1 MKEFVCLFLAQLKR
15 ILKNKTNA
23 GMLVI
28 FPFAM
33 IILIFVIRFVLDP
46 KDTDDLETKK
56 TDYTVKM
63 NEVGYFV
70 DDTGD
75 LWKNFFSGSES
86 TVRPENREEE
96 LEKVKEKLATG
107 KIPGLIIIP
116 KDFSEKI
123 SKNEKPEL
131 EILKTE
137 ESIILNN
144 RIQALNLS
152 INAYLLNN
160 FIKNSS
166 LAENEENLLNNNINI
181 VFKTPDNKNII
192 SLGLKIM
199 TLLVLYMIIFGS
211 TAIVTDL
218 IKFRETKM
226 LARAIISPN
235 SEFKIVGSFL
245 LAFVFIQVVVNMIVF
260 ISATIIFKLEI
271 TGLPLIFLA
280 VVSTSFF
287 ALSIAILIARIFKKE
302 SQLALA
308 SNITSLLTIVLFF
321 LAIISV
327 MPFVSIPSVF
337 KNISMFSPLYWLME
351 MLDKEKLFPNIL
363 IVWAMTAAIFTAGSW
378 KIKEFNNEI
387 N

>member
-1 MKEFVCLFLAQLKR
+1 MKEFVSLCLAQLKR
-15 ILKNKTNA
+15 ILKNITNA
-23 GMLVI
+23 SMLII

-46 KDTDDLETKK
+46 KDTDDSETKK
-56 TDYTVKM
+56 TDYTVQM
-63 NEVGYFV
+63 GEVNYFV
-70 DDTGD
+70 DDMGD
-75 LWKNFFSGSES
+75 LWKNFFAGSES
-86 TVRPENREEE
+86 TVHPENREEE
-96 LEKVKEKLATG
+96 LAKVKEKLATG

-137 ESIILNN
+137 ESIILDN
-144 RIQALNLS
+144 RVQALNLS
-152 INAYLLNN
+152 INAYLMDN
-160 FIKNSS
+160 FIKSS
-166 LAENEENLLNNNINI
+166 GLAENGENLLNNNINI
-181 VFKTPDNKNII
+181 VFKTPNNKNII

-199 TLLVLYMIIFGS
+199 TLVVLYMIIFGS

-327 MPFVSIPSVF
+327 MPFVSIPPVF
-337 KNISMFSPLYWLME
+337 KNISMFSPLYWLLE

>member
-1 MKEFVCLFLAQLKR
+1 MKEFVSLFLAQLKR
-15 ILKNKTNA
+15 ILKNITNA
-23 GMLVI
+23 GMLII

-63 NEVGYFV
+63 NEIGYFV

-137 ESIILNN
+137 ESIILDN

-327 MPFVSIPSVF
+327 MPFVSIPPVF

>member
-1 MKEFVCLFLAQLKR
+1 MKEFVGLFLAQLKR

-56 TDYTVKM
+56 ADYAVKM
-63 NEVGYFV
+63 NEIGYFV

-137 ESIILNN
+137 ESIILDN

-327 MPFVSIPSVF
+327 MPFVSIPAVF

>member
-1 MKEFVCLFLAQLKR
+1 MKKFLDLFLAQLKR

-33 IILIFVIRFVLDP
+33 IILIFVIRFILDP

-63 NEVGYFV
+63 DEVGYFV

-75 LWKNFFSGSES
+75 LWKNFFAGSES
-86 TVRPENREEE
+86 TVRPEKREEE

-199 TLLVLYMIIFGS
+199 TLLVLYIIIFGS

-260 ISATIIFKLEI
+260 ISATIIFKLKI

-327 MPFVSIPSVF
+327 MPFVSIPPVF
-337 KNISMFSPLYWLME
+337 KNISMFSPLYWLLE

>member
-1 MKEFVCLFLAQLKR
+1 MKEFVGLCLAQLKR
-15 ILKNKTNA
+15 ILKNITNA
-23 GMLVI
+23 SMLII

-46 KDTDDLETKK
+46 KDTDNSETKK
-56 TDYTVKM
+56 TDYTVQM
-63 NEVGYFV
+63 GEVNYFV

-75 LWKNFFSGSES
+75 LWKNFFAGSES
-86 TVRPENREEE
+86 TVHPENREEE
-96 LEKVKEKLATG
+96 LAKVKEKLATG

-137 ESIILNN
+137 ESIILDN
-144 RIQALNLS
+144 RVQALNLS
-152 INAYLLNN
+152 INAYLMDN
-160 FIKNSS
+160 FIKSS
-166 LAENEENLLNNNINI
+166 GLAENGKNLLNNI
-181 VFKTPDNKNII
+181 VFKTPNNKNII

-199 TLLVLYMIIFGS
+199 TLVVLYMIIFGS

-327 MPFVSIPSVF
+327 MPFVSIPPVF
-337 KNISMFSPLYWLME
+337 KNISMFSPLYWLLE

>member
-1 MKEFVCLFLAQLKR
+1 MKEFVSLFLAQLKR
-15 ILKNKTNA
+15 ILKNITNA
-23 GMLVI
+23 SMLII

-33 IILIFVIRFVLDP
+33 IILIFVIRFILDP

-56 TDYTVKM
+56 TDYTVQM
-63 NEVGYFV
+63 GEVGYFV
-70 DDTGD
+70 NDTGD
-75 LWKNFFSGSES
+75 LWKNFFAGSES
-86 TVRPENREEE
+86 TVRPENKEEE
-96 LEKVKEKLATG
+96 LTKVKEKLATG

-137 ESIILNN
+137 ESIILDN
-144 RIQALNLS
+144 RVQALNLS
-152 INAYLLNN
+152 INAYLMDN
-160 FIKNSS
+160 FIKSS
-166 LAENEENLLNNNINI
+166 GLAENGEKLLNNNINI

-327 MPFVSIPSVF
+327 MPFVSIPPVF
-337 KNISMFSPLYWLME
+337 KNISMFSPLYWLLE

>member
-46 KDTDDLETKK
+46 KDTDDSETKK

-63 NEVGYFV
+63 DEVGYFV

-75 LWKNFFSGSES
+75 LWKNFFAGSES

-96 LEKVKEKLATG
+96 LEKVKEKLAIG

-160 FIKNSS
+160 FIKNSR

-327 MPFVSIPSVF
+327 MPFVSIPPVF

>member
-1 MKEFVCLFLAQLKR
+1 MKEFVSLCLAQLKR
-15 ILKNKTNA
+15 ILKNITNA
-23 GMLVI
+23 SMLII

-46 KDTDDLETKK
+46 KDTDDSETKK
-56 TDYTVKM
+56 TDYTVQM
-63 NEVGYFV
+63 GEVNYFV
-70 DDTGD
+70 DDTGA
-75 LWKNFFSGSES
+75 LWKNFFAGSES
-86 TVRPENREEE
+86 TVHPENREEE
-96 LEKVKEKLATG
+96 LAKVKEKLATG

-137 ESIILNN
+137 ESIILDN
-144 RIQALNLS
+144 RVQALNLS
-152 INAYLLNN
+152 INAYLMDN
-160 FIKNSS
+160 FIKSS
-166 LAENEENLLNNNINI
+166 GLAENGENLLNNNINI
-181 VFKTPDNKNII
+181 VFKTPNNKNII

-199 TLLVLYMIIFGS
+199 TLVVLYMIIFGS

-327 MPFVSIPSVF
+327 MPFVSIPPVF
-337 KNISMFSPLYWLME
+337 KNISMFSPLYWLLE

>member
-1 MKEFVCLFLAQLKR
+1 MKEFVGLFLAQLKR
-15 ILKNKTNA
+15 ILKNITNA
-23 GMLVI
+23 GMLII

-56 TDYTVKM
+56 ADYAVKM
-63 NEVGYFV
+63 NEIGYFV

-137 ESIILNN
+137 ESIILDN
-144 RIQALNLS
+144 RIQVLNLS

-302 SQLALA
+302 SQLSLA

-327 MPFVSIPSVF
+327 MPFVSIPPVF
-337 KNISMFSPLYWLME
+337 KNISMFSPLYWLLE

>member
-1 MKEFVCLFLAQLKR
+1 MKEFVSLFLAQLKR
-15 ILKNKTNA
+15 ILKNITNA
-23 GMLVI
+23 SMLII

-33 IILIFVIRFVLDP
+33 IILIFVIRFILDP

-56 TDYTVKM
+56 TDYTVQM
-63 NEVGYFV
+63 GEVGYFV

-75 LWKNFFSGSES
+75 LWKNFFAGSES
-86 TVRPENREEE
+86 TVRPENKEEE
-96 LEKVKEKLATG
+96 LTKVKEKLATG

-123 SKNEKPEL
+123 LKNEKPEL

-137 ESIILNN
+137 ESIILDN
-144 RIQALNLS
+144 RVQALNLS
-152 INAYLLNN
+152 INAYLMDN
-160 FIKNSS
+160 FIKSS
-166 LAENEENLLNNNINI
+166 GLAENGEKLLNNNINI

-327 MPFVSIPSVF
+327 MPFVSIPPVF
-337 KNISMFSPLYWLME
+337 KNISMFSPLYWLLE

-378 KIKEFNNEI
+378 KIKEFNNET

>member
-1 MKEFVCLFLAQLKR
+1 MKEFVGLCLAQLKR
-15 ILKNKTNA
+15 ILKNITNA
-23 GMLVI
+23 SMLII

-46 KDTDDLETKK
+46 KDTDNSETKK
-56 TDYTVKM
+56 TDYTVQM
-63 NEVGYFV
+63 GEVNYFV

-75 LWKNFFSGSES
+75 LWKNFFAGSES
-86 TVRPENREEE
+86 TVHPENREEE
-96 LEKVKEKLATG
+96 LAKVKEKLATG

-137 ESIILNN
+137 ESIILDN
-144 RIQALNLS
+144 RVQALNLS
-152 INAYLLNN
+152 INAYLMDN
-160 FIKNSS
+160 FIKSS
-166 LAENEENLLNNNINI
+166 GLAENGENLLNNNINI
-181 VFKTPDNKNII
+181 VFKTPNNKNII

-199 TLLVLYMIIFGS
+199 TLVVLYMIIFGS

-327 MPFVSIPSVF
+327 MPFVSIPPMF
-337 KNISMFSPLYWLME
+337 KNISMFSPLYWLLE

>member
-1 MKEFVCLFLAQLKR
+1 MKEFLCLFLAQLKR
-15 ILKNKTNA
+15 ILKNITNA
-23 GMLVI
+23 SMLII

-56 TDYTVKM
+56 TDYTVQM
-63 NEVGYFV
+63 GEVGYFV

-75 LWKNFFSGSES
+75 LWKNFFAGSES
-86 TVRPENREEE
+86 TVHPENREEE
-96 LEKVKEKLATG
+96 LAKVKEKLATG

-137 ESIILNN
+137 ESIILDN
-144 RIQALNLS
+144 RIQVLNLS

-327 MPFVSIPSVF
+327 MPFVSIPPVF
-337 KNISMFSPLYWLME
+337 KNISMFSPLYWLLE

>member
-1 MKEFVCLFLAQLKR
+1 MKEFVGLFLAQLKR

-23 GMLVI
+23 GMLII

-33 IILIFVIRFVLDP
+33 IILIFVIRFILDP

-63 NEVGYFV
+63 NEIGYFV

-137 ESIILNN
+137 ESIILDN
-144 RIQALNLS
+144 RVQALNLS
-152 INAYLLNN
+152 INAYLMDN

-199 TLLVLYMIIFGS
+199 TLLVLYIIIFGS

-235 SEFKIVGSFL
+235 SEFKIAGSFL

-302 SQLALA
+302 SQLTLA

-327 MPFVSIPSVF
+327 MPFVSIPPVF
-337 KNISMFSPLYWLME
+337 KNISMFSPLYWLLE

>member
-1 MKEFVCLFLAQLKR
+1 MKEFVGLCLAQLKR
-15 ILKNKTNA
+15 ILKNITNA
-23 GMLVI
+23 SMLII

-46 KDTDDLETKK
+46 KDTDNSETKK
-56 TDYTVKM
+56 TDYTVQM
-63 NEVGYFV
+63 GEVNYFV

-75 LWKNFFSGSES
+75 LWKNFFAGSES
-86 TVRPENREEE
+86 TVHPENREEE
-96 LEKVKEKLATG
+96 LAKVKEKLATG

-137 ESIILNN
+137 ESIILDN
-144 RIQALNLS
+144 RVQALNLS
-152 INAYLLNN
+152 INAYLMDN
-160 FIKNSS
+160 FIKSSS
-166 LAENEENLLNNNINI
+166 LAENGENLLSNNINI
-181 VFKTPDNKNII
+181 VFKTPNNKNII

-199 TLLVLYMIIFGS
+199 TLVVLYIIIFGS

-327 MPFVSIPSVF
+327 MPFVSIPPVF
-337 KNISMFSPLYWLME
+337 KNISMFSPLYWLLE

>member
-1 MKEFVCLFLAQLKR
+1 MKEFVSLCLAQLKR
-15 ILKNKTNA
+15 ILKNITNA
-23 GMLVI
+23 SMLII

-46 KDTDDLETKK
+46 KDTDDSETKK
-56 TDYTVKM
+56 TDYTVQM
-63 NEVGYFV
+63 GEVNYFV

-75 LWKNFFSGSES
+75 LWKNFFAGSES
-86 TVRPENREEE
+86 TVHPENREEE
-96 LEKVKEKLATG
+96 LAKVKEKLATG

-137 ESIILNN
+137 ESIILDN
-144 RIQALNLS
+144 RVQALNLS
-152 INAYLLNN
+152 INAYLMDN
-160 FIKNSS
+160 FIKSS
-166 LAENEENLLNNNINI
+166 GLAENGENLLNNNINI
-181 VFKTPDNKNII
+181 VFKTPNNKNII

-199 TLLVLYMIIFGS
+199 TLVVLYMIIFGS

-245 LAFVFIQVVVNMIVF
+245 LACVFIQVVVNMIVF

-327 MPFVSIPSVF
+327 MPFVSIPPVF
-337 KNISMFSPLYWLME
+337 KNISMFSPLYWLLE

>member
-1 MKEFVCLFLAQLKR
+1 MKEFVGLCLAQLKR
-15 ILKNKTNA
+15 ILKNITNA
-23 GMLVI
+23 SMLII

-46 KDTDDLETKK
+46 KDTDDSETKK
-56 TDYTVKM
+56 TDYTVQM
-63 NEVGYFV
+63 GEVNYFV

-86 TVRPENREEE
+86 TVHPENREEE
-96 LEKVKEKLATG
+96 LAKVKEKLATG

-137 ESIILNN
+137 ESIILDN
-144 RIQALNLS
+144 RVQALNLS
-152 INAYLLNN
+152 INAYLMDN
-160 FIKNSS
+160 FIKSS
-166 LAENEENLLNNNINI
+166 GLAENGENLLNNNINI
-181 VFKTPDNKNII
+181 VFKTLNNKNII

-199 TLLVLYMIIFGS
+199 TLVVLYMIIFGS

-327 MPFVSIPSVF
+327 MPFVSIPPVF
-337 KNISMFSPLYWLME
+337 KNISMFSPLYWLLE

>member
-1 MKEFVCLFLAQLKR
+1 MKEFVGLFLAQLKR
-15 ILKNKTNA
+15 ILKNITNA
-23 GMLVI
+23 SMLII

-63 NEVGYFV
+63 NEIGYFV

-137 ESIILNN
+137 ESIILDN

-327 MPFVSIPSVF
+327 MPFVSIPPVF

>member
-1 MKEFVCLFLAQLKR
+1 MKEFVSLFLAQLKR
-15 ILKNKTNA
+15 ILKNITNA
-23 GMLVI
+23 SMLII

-33 IILIFVIRFVLDP
+33 IILIFVIRFILDP

-56 TDYTVKM
+56 TDYTVQM
-63 NEVGYFV
+63 GEVGYFV

-75 LWKNFFSGSES
+75 LWKNFFAGSES
-86 TVRPENREEE
+86 TVRPENKEEE
-96 LEKVKEKLATG
+96 LTKVKEKLATG

-137 ESIILNN
+137 DSIILEN

-152 INAYLLNN
+152 INAYLMDN
-160 FIKNSS
+160 FIKGST
-166 LAENEENLLNNNINI
+166 LAENEKNLLTNNIDI

-199 TLLVLYMIIFGS
+199 TLLVLYIIIFGS

-321 LAIISV
+321 LAVISV
-327 MPFVSIPSVF
+327 TPFVSIPPVF

-363 IVWAMTAAIFTAGSW
+363 IVWAMNAAIFTAGSW
-378 KIKEFNNEI
+378 KIKEFNNET

>member
-1 MKEFVCLFLAQLKR
+1 MKEFVGLCLAQLKR
-15 ILKNKTNA
+15 ILKNITNA
-23 GMLVI
+23 SMLII

-46 KDTDDLETKK
+46 KDTDNSETKK
-56 TDYTVKM
+56 TDYTVQM
-63 NEVGYFV
+63 GEVNYFV

-75 LWKNFFSGSES
+75 LWKNFFAGSES
-86 TVRPENREEE
+86 TVHPENREEE
-96 LEKVKEKLATG
+96 LAKVKEKLATG

-116 KDFSEKI
+116 KNFSEKI

-137 ESIILNN
+137 ESIILDN
-144 RIQALNLS
+144 RVQALNLS
-152 INAYLLNN
+152 INAYLMDN
-160 FIKNSS
+160 FIKSS
-166 LAENEENLLNNNINI
+166 GLAENGENLLNNNINI
-181 VFKTPDNKNII
+181 VFKTPNNKNII

-199 TLLVLYMIIFGS
+199 TLVVLYMIIFGS

-327 MPFVSIPSVF
+327 MPFVSIPPVF
-337 KNISMFSPLYWLME
+337 KNISMFSPLYWLLE

>member
-33 IILIFVIRFVLDP
+33 IILIFLMRFVLDP

-63 NEVGYFV
+63 NEIGYFV

-199 TLLVLYMIIFGS
+199 TLLVLYIIIFGS

-327 MPFVSIPSVF
+327 MPFVSIPPVF

>member
-1 MKEFVCLFLAQLKR
+1 MKEFVSLCLAQLKR
-15 ILKNKTNA
+15 ILKNITNA
-23 GMLVI
+23 SMLII

-46 KDTDDLETKK
+46 KDTDNSETKK
-56 TDYTVKM
+56 TDYTVQM
-63 NEVGYFV
+63 GEVNYFV

-75 LWKNFFSGSES
+75 LWKNFFAGSES
-86 TVRPENREEE
+86 TVHPENREEE
-96 LEKVKEKLATG
+96 LAKVKEKLATG

-137 ESIILNN
+137 ESIILDN
-144 RIQALNLS
+144 RVQALNLS
-152 INAYLLNN
+152 INAYLMDN
-160 FIKNSS
+160 FIKSS
-166 LAENEENLLNNNINI
+166 GLAENGENLLNNNINI
-181 VFKTPDNKNII
+181 VFKTPNNKNII

-199 TLLVLYMIIFGS
+199 TLVVLYMIIFGS

-327 MPFVSIPSVF
+327 MPFVSIPPVF
-337 KNISMFSPLYWLME
+337 KNISMFSPLYWLLE

>member
-1 MKEFVCLFLAQLKR
+1 MKEFVSLCLAQLKR
-15 ILKNKTNA
+15 ILKNITNA
-23 GMLVI
+23 SMLII

-46 KDTDDLETKK
+46 KDTDNSETKK
-56 TDYTVKM
+56 TDYTVQM
-63 NEVGYFV
+63 GEVNYFV

-75 LWKNFFSGSES
+75 LWKNFFAGSES
-86 TVRPENREEE
+86 TVHPENREEE
-96 LEKVKEKLATG
+96 LAKVKEKLATG

-137 ESIILNN
+137 ESIILDN

-327 MPFVSIPSVF
+327 MPFVSIPPVF

>member
-1 MKEFVCLFLAQLKR
+1 MKEFVGLCLAQLKR
-15 ILKNKTNA
+15 ILKNITNA
-23 GMLVI
+23 SMLII

-46 KDTDDLETKK
+46 KDTDDSETKK
-56 TDYTVKM
+56 TDYTVQM
-63 NEVGYFV
+63 GEVNYFV

-75 LWKNFFSGSES
+75 LWKNFFAGSES
-86 TVRPENREEE
+86 TVHPENREEE
-96 LEKVKEKLATG
+96 LAKVKEKLATG

-137 ESIILNN
+137 ESIILDN
-144 RIQALNLS
+144 RVQALNLS
-152 INAYLLNN
+152 INAYLMDN
-160 FIKNSS
+160 FIKSS
-166 LAENEENLLNNNINI
+166 GLAENGENLLNNNINI
-181 VFKTPDNKNII
+181 VFKTPNNKNII

-199 TLLVLYMIIFGS
+199 TLVVLYMIIFGS

-327 MPFVSIPSVF
+327 MPFVSIPPVF
-337 KNISMFSPLYWLME
+337 KNISMFSPLYWLLE

>member
-33 IILIFVIRFVLDP
+33 IILIFLMRFVLDP
-46 KDTDDLETKK
+46 KKTDDSETKK

-63 NEVGYFV
+63 DEISYFV

-75 LWKNFFSGSES
+75 LWKNFFAGSES

-137 ESIILNN
+137 ESIILDN

-160 FIKNSS
+160 FIKSS
-166 LAENEENLLNNNINI
+166 GLAENEENLLNNNINI

-199 TLLVLYMIIFGS
+199 TLLVLYIIIFGS

-327 MPFVSIPSVF
+327 TPFVSISPVF

>member
-33 IILIFVIRFVLDP
+33 IILIFVMRFVLDP
-46 KDTDDLETKK
+46 KKTDDSETKK

-63 NEVGYFV
+63 DEISYFV

-75 LWKNFFSGSES
+75 LWKNFFAGSES

-123 SKNEKPEL
+123 SKNKKPKL

-137 ESIILNN
+137 ESIILDN

-160 FIKNSS
+160 FIKNSN
-166 LAENEENLLNNNINI
+166 LAENGENLLNNNINI

-192 SLGLKIM
+192 SLGLKVM

-327 MPFVSIPSVF
+327 TPFVSIPPVF

>member
-1 MKEFVCLFLAQLKR
+1 MKEFVGLCLAQLKR
-15 ILKNKTNA
+15 ILKNITNA
-23 GMLVI
+23 SMLII

-56 TDYTVKM
+56 TDYTVQM
-63 NEVGYFV
+63 GEVNYFV

-75 LWKNFFSGSES
+75 LWKNFFAGSES
-86 TVRPENREEE
+86 TVHPENREEE
-96 LEKVKEKLATG
+96 LAKVKEKLATG

-137 ESIILNN
+137 ESIILDN
-144 RIQALNLS
+144 RVQALNLS
-152 INAYLLNN
+152 INAYLMDN
-160 FIKNSS
+160 FIKSS
-166 LAENEENLLNNNINI
+166 GLAENGENLLNNNINI
-181 VFKTPDNKNII
+181 VFKTPNNKNII

-199 TLLVLYMIIFGS
+199 TLVVLYMIIFGS

-327 MPFVSIPSVF
+327 MPFVSIPPVF
-337 KNISMFSPLYWLME
+337 KNISMFSPLYWLLE

>member
-1 MKEFVCLFLAQLKR
+1 MKEFVGLCLAQLKR
-15 ILKNKTNA
+15 ILKNITNA
-23 GMLVI
+23 SMLII

-46 KDTDDLETKK
+46 KDTDNSETKK
-56 TDYTVKM
+56 TDYTVQM
-63 NEVGYFV
+63 GEVNYFV
-70 DDTGD
+70 DDTGA
-75 LWKNFFSGSES
+75 LWKNFFAGSES
-86 TVRPENREEE
+86 TVHPENREEE
-96 LEKVKEKLATG
+96 LAKVKEKLATG

-137 ESIILNN
+137 ESIILDN
-144 RIQALNLS
+144 RVQALNLS
-152 INAYLLNN
+152 INAYLMDN
-160 FIKNSS
+160 FIKSS
-166 LAENEENLLNNNINI
+166 GLAENGENLLNNNINI
-181 VFKTPDNKNII
+181 VFKTPNNKNII

-199 TLLVLYMIIFGS
+199 TLVVLYMIIFGS

-327 MPFVSIPSVF
+327 MPFVSIPPVF
-337 KNISMFSPLYWLME
+337 KNISMFSPLYWLLE

>member
-33 IILIFVIRFVLDP
+33 IILIFLMRFVLDP
-46 KDTDDLETKK
+46 KKTDDSETKK

-63 NEVGYFV
+63 DEVGYFV

-75 LWKNFFSGSES
+75 LWKNFFAGSES
-86 TVRPENREEE
+86 TVRPEKREEE

-107 KIPGLIIIP
+107 KIPGIIIIP

-199 TLLVLYMIIFGS
+199 TLLVLYIIIFGS

-260 ISATIIFKLEI
+260 ISATIIFKLKI

-327 MPFVSIPSVF
+327 MPFVSIPPVF
-337 KNISMFSPLYWLME
+337 KNISMFSPLYWLLE

>member
-46 KDTDDLETKK
+46 KDTDDSETKK
-56 TDYTVKM
+56 TDYTVQM
-63 NEVGYFV
+63 DEVGYFV

-75 LWKNFFSGSES
+75 LWKNFFAGSES

-123 SKNEKPEL
+123 SKNKKPEL

-199 TLLVLYMIIFGS
+199 TLLVLYIIIFGS

-327 MPFVSIPSVF
+327 MPFVSIPPVF

>member
-1 MKEFVCLFLAQLKR
+1 MKEFVGLFLAQLKR
-15 ILKNKTNA
+15 ILKNITNA
-23 GMLVI
+23 SMLII

-56 TDYTVKM
+56 ADYAVKM
-63 NEVGYFV
+63 NEIGYFV

-137 ESIILNN
+137 ESIILDN
-144 RIQALNLS
+144 RIQVLNLS

-308 SNITSLLTIVLFF
+308 SNITSLLTIILFF

-327 MPFVSIPSVF
+327 MPFVSIPPAF
-337 KNISMFSPLYWLME
+337 KNISMFSPLYWLLE

>member
-1 MKEFVCLFLAQLKR
+1 MKEFVGLFLAQLKR
-15 ILKNKTNA
+15 ILKNITNA
-23 GMLVI
+23 GMLII

-56 TDYTVKM
+56 ADYAVKM
-63 NEVGYFV
+63 NEIGYFV
-70 DDTGD
+70 DDTED

-137 ESIILNN
+137 ESIILDN
-144 RIQALNLS
+144 RLQALNLS

-327 MPFVSIPSVF
+327 MPFVSIPPVF

>member
-1 MKEFVCLFLAQLKR
+1 MKEFVSLCLAQLKR
-15 ILKNKTNA
+15 ILKNITNA
-23 GMLVI
+23 SMLII

-46 KDTDDLETKK
+46 KDTDDSETKK
-56 TDYTVKM
+56 TDYTVQM
-63 NEVGYFV
+63 GEVNYFV

-75 LWKNFFSGSES
+75 LWKNFFAGSES
-86 TVRPENREEE
+86 TVHPENREEE
-96 LEKVKEKLATG
+96 LAKVKEKLATG

-116 KDFSEKI
+116 QNFSEKI

-137 ESIILNN
+137 ESIILDN
-144 RIQALNLS
+144 RVQALNLS
-152 INAYLLNN
+152 INAYLMDN
-160 FIKNSS
+160 FIKSS
-166 LAENEENLLNNNINI
+166 GLAENGENLLNNNINI
-181 VFKTPDNKNII
+181 VFKTPNNKNII

-199 TLLVLYMIIFGS
+199 TLVVLYMIIFGS

-327 MPFVSIPSVF
+327 MPFVSIPPVF
-337 KNISMFSPLYWLME
+337 KNISMFSPLYWLLE

>member
-63 NEVGYFV
+63 DEVGYFV

-75 LWKNFFSGSES
+75 LWKNFFAGSES

-123 SKNEKPEL
+123 SKNKKPEL

-137 ESIILNN
+137 ESLILNN

-199 TLLVLYMIIFGS
+199 TLLVLYIIIFGS

-302 SQLALA
+302 SQLTLA

-327 MPFVSIPSVF
+327 TPFVSIPPVF

>member
-1 MKEFVCLFLAQLKR
+1 MKEFVGLCLAQLKR
-15 ILKNKTNA
+15 ILKNITNA
-23 GMLVI
+23 SMLVI

-46 KDTDDLETKK
+46 KDTDDSETKK
-56 TDYTVKM
+56 TDYTVQM
-63 NEVGYFV
+63 GEVNYFV

-75 LWKNFFSGSES
+75 LWKNFFAGSES
-86 TVRPENREEE
+86 TVHPENREEE
-96 LEKVKEKLATG
+96 LAKVKEKLATG

-137 ESIILNN
+137 ESIILDN
-144 RIQALNLS
+144 RVQALNLS
-152 INAYLLNN
+152 INAYLMDN
-160 FIKNSS
+160 FIKSS
-166 LAENEENLLNNNINI
+166 GLAENGENLLNNNINI
-181 VFKTPDNKNII
+181 VFKTPNNKNII

-199 TLLVLYMIIFGS
+199 TLVVLYMIIFGS

-245 LAFVFIQVVVNMIVF
+245 LAFVFIQVIVNMIVF

-327 MPFVSIPSVF
+327 TPFVSIPPVF
-337 KNISMFSPLYWLME
+337 KNISMFSPLYWLLE

>member
-1 MKEFVCLFLAQLKR
+1 MKEFLCLFLAQLKR
-15 ILKNKTNA
+15 ILKNITNA
-23 GMLVI
+23 SMLII

-56 TDYTVKM
+56 TDYTVQM
-63 NEVGYFV
+63 GEVNYFV

-75 LWKNFFSGSES
+75 LWKNFFAGSES

-137 ESIILNN
+137 ESIILDN

-327 MPFVSIPSVF
+327 MPFVSIPPVF
-337 KNISMFSPLYWLME
+337 KNISMFSPLYWLLE

>member
-1 MKEFVCLFLAQLKR
+1 MKEFLCLFLAQLKR
-15 ILKNKTNA
+15 ILKNITNA
-23 GMLVI
+23 SMLII

-56 TDYTVKM
+56 TDYTVQM
-63 NEVGYFV
+63 GEVGYFV

-75 LWKNFFSGSES
+75 LWKNFFAGSES

-96 LEKVKEKLATG
+96 LAKVKEKLAMG

-123 SKNEKPEL
+123 SKNKKPKL

-137 ESIILNN
+137 ESIILDN

-166 LAENEENLLNNNINI
+166 LAENEENLLNKNINI
-181 VFKTPDNKNII
+181 VFKTQDNKNII

-199 TLLVLYMIIFGS
+199 TLLVLYIIIFGS

-327 MPFVSIPSVF
+327 MPFVSIPPVF

>member
-1 MKEFVCLFLAQLKR
+1 MKKFLDLFLAQLKR

-63 NEVGYFV
+63 NEIGYFV

-199 TLLVLYMIIFGS
+199 TLLVLYIIIFGS

-260 ISATIIFKLEI
+260 ISATIIFKLKI

-327 MPFVSIPSVF
+327 MPFVSIPPVF
-337 KNISMFSPLYWLME
+337 KNISMFSPLYWLLE